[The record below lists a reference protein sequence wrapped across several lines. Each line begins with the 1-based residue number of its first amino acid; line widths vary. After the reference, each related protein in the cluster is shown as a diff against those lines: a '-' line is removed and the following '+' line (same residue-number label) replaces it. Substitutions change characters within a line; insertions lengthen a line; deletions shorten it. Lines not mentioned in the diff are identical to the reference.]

1 MLAREGDCFISLLG
15 TLARGDTLG
24 GAGIRSWTKPARGV
38 TTGIEGSSARGVS
51 PCMVGARP
59 RGSQRGLVV
68 KTRSFRLRCVFTVIE
83 FSRLELR

>member
-1 MLAREGDCFISLLG
+1 MLAREGDRFISLLG

-51 PCMVGARP
+51 PCMVGTSSGLAARAG
-59 RGSQRGLVV
+59 RQDTELSV
-68 KTRSFRLRCVFTVIE
+68 TV
-83 FSRLELR
+83 